1 MEKFIIRGGRSL
13 QGEIAVSGAKN
24 AALPIMAATLLAPG
38 QYALD
43 NVPELRD
50 VRSMAHLLRI
60 IGAKVER
67 KQQQLIIDTTNA
79 DFAEA
84 PYEIVKT
91 MRASIYVLG
100 PLLARFHRARV
111 SLPGGCAWG
120 PRPVD
125 YHIKGMQQLGAQIEL
140 ENGYILAKTATGLR
154 GGDISFAIP
163 SVGAT
168 GNVLMAAS
176 LAQGETRI
184 NNAAMEPEITAL
196 IDFLTAM
203 GAKIT
208 GRGTPRL
215 LISGVGSLH
224 PINSRIISDRI
235 EAGTFLT
242 AVTACRGEVTVKNA
256 QAEHLDEVVSKLRE
270 AGADIE
276 IHGNEI
282 QIGMRKQP
290 KPVSIST
297 AVYPGFPTD
306 MQAQWMAL
314 MAIAS
319 GSSVITDTIY
329 SDRFTHVDE
338 LIRLGAQISRKQ
350 NSAFI
355 AGVNALQGASVMS
368 TDLRASASL
377 IIAGLAAHGET
388 HLSRIYHIDR
398 GYARIEEKLQAIGAE
413 IVRTEEPH
421 IV

>member
-1 MEKFIIRGGRSL
+1 
-13 QGEIAVSGAKN
+13 
-24 AALPIMAATLLAPG
+24 
-38 QYALD
+38 
-43 NVPELRD
+43 
-50 VRSMAHLLRI
+50 
-60 IGAKVER
+60 
-67 KQQQLIIDTTNA
+67 
-79 DFAEA
+79 
-84 PYEIVKT
+84 
-91 MRASIYVLG
+91 
-100 PLLARFHRARV
+100 
-111 SLPGGCAWG
+111 
-120 PRPVD
+120 
-125 YHIKGMQQLGAQIEL
+125 
-140 ENGYILAKTATGLR
+140 
-154 GGDISFAIP
+154 
-163 SVGAT
+163 
-168 GNVLMAAS
+168 
-176 LAQGETRI
+176 
-184 NNAAMEPEITAL
+184 
-196 IDFLTAM
+196 
-203 GAKIT
+203 
-208 GRGTPRL
+208 
-215 LISGVGSLH
+215 
-224 PINSRIISDRI
+224 
-235 EAGTFLT
+235 
-242 AVTACRGEVTVKNA
+242 
-256 QAEHLDEVVSKLRE
+256 
-270 AGADIE
+270 
-276 IHGNEI
+276 
-282 QIGMRKQP
+282 MRKQP

>member
-1 MEKFIIRGGRSL
+1 
-13 QGEIAVSGAKN
+13 
-24 AALPIMAATLLAPG
+24 
-38 QYALD
+38 
-43 NVPELRD
+43 
-50 VRSMAHLLRI
+50 
-60 IGAKVER
+60 
-67 KQQQLIIDTTNA
+67 
-79 DFAEA
+79 
-84 PYEIVKT
+84 

-256 QAEHLDEVVSKLRE
+256 QAEHLDEVVSNIRE

>member
-256 QAEHLDEVVSKLRE
+256 QAEHLDEVVS
-270 AGADIE
+270 
-276 IHGNEI
+276 N
-282 QIGMRKQP
+282 
-290 KPVSIST
+290 
-297 AVYPGFPTD
+297 
-306 MQAQWMAL
+306 
-314 MAIAS
+314 
-319 GSSVITDTIY
+319 IT
-329 SDRFTHVDE
+329 
-338 LIRLGAQISRKQ
+338 
-350 NSAFI
+350 
-355 AGVNALQGASVMS
+355 
-368 TDLRASASL
+368 
-377 IIAGLAAHGET
+377 
-388 HLSRIYHIDR
+388 
-398 GYARIEEKLQAIGAE
+398 
-413 IVRTEEPH
+413 
-421 IV
+421 

>member
-1 MEKFIIRGGRSL
+1 
-13 QGEIAVSGAKN
+13 
-24 AALPIMAATLLAPG
+24 
-38 QYALD
+38 
-43 NVPELRD
+43 
-50 VRSMAHLLRI
+50 
-60 IGAKVER
+60 
-67 KQQQLIIDTTNA
+67 
-79 DFAEA
+79 
-84 PYEIVKT
+84 
-91 MRASIYVLG
+91 
-100 PLLARFHRARV
+100 
-111 SLPGGCAWG
+111 
-120 PRPVD
+120 
-125 YHIKGMQQLGAQIEL
+125 
-140 ENGYILAKTATGLR
+140 
-154 GGDISFAIP
+154 
-163 SVGAT
+163 
-168 GNVLMAAS
+168 MAAS
-176 LAQGETRI
+176 LSQGETRI

-256 QAEHLDEVVSKLRE
+256 QAEHLDEVVSNIRE